1 MRLLKKIIAL
11 ICIIAIS
18 LSCLVVPAF
27 AVDVG
32 GMGDLVSGVA
42 DFGQWAI
49 DSSIYGIKLVA
60 RIFDEDVCPERP
72 GGVNTAHS
80 FVVNTTT
87 KDGVLADWYVCEY
100 CGFNSGYKAD
110 SESLSAAYDEYVE
123 TLPAPAY
130 SSGNELRWRLNI
142 SSYTENNS
150 VSVNSFVG
158 GSSFSVQYLA
168 PSWGTSFPMLR
179 INVDEFK
186 APVSG
191 NYHLGCWFSGSS
203 SAFRVLGY
211 SAPSSRRYY
220 LLGDASSLSLF
231 ADSYHDLKRGQY
243 YEFSNVL
250 GFAVGQTVVK
260 NTYFSF
266 DCPATTYE
274 TFGGYIDV
282 ICVPASSLSADTYNI
297 NTRPTSIT
305 GGNYGIVGD
314 NGQITKVEDNSTII
328 NETNNTYYNPATGQ
342 TAPVT
347 DWTYDYSTR
356 TYTLTLEGDKTSTVT
371 YGDENI
377 TITETTVNNSG
388 DTITNNYTIYYVI
401 GDTGTENPP
410 APHVHDFQPS
420 GTVPASCTQ
429 PGQTSYACSCGET
442 KTEAIPALG
451 HDWQI
456 KQTVTTEY
464 DDTGQL
470 TQEGYTIYEC
480 TRCKEQYKA
489 ASGAGPPSVPDF
501 GGSSGVFSGIFGLL
515 LDFLSFFW
523 NTFKDFTGAG
533 VKAFLAALSDGTSD
547 IFGLLNPFDWSA

>member
-1 MRLLKKIIAL
+1 MEKK
-11 ICIIAIS
+11 
-18 LSCLVVPAF
+18 
-27 AVDVG
+27 AV
-32 GMGDLVSGVA
+32 
-42 DFGQWAI
+42 
-49 DSSIYGIKLVA
+49 
-60 RIFDEDVCPERP
+60 RIFSVLLAVAVLMATSVPSYAASEGAETFYQIVSPLYFAWTKFQEWKEAHPNEPERKYPGYHP
-72 GGVNTAHS
+72 GGTLGGGSSREELNQKYNEYTA
-80 FVVNTTT
+80 
-87 KDGVLADWYVCEY
+87 
-100 CGFNSGYKAD
+100 
-110 SESLSAAYDEYVE
+110 
-123 TLPAPAY
+123 TLPATGYNSAGKLIYRPTPADCTLYIRSSSGALTGANNPNVSKYYSAASNHFICSIRYASPITGDYPFAYTLHIQIPAAGYYKVLPELAY
-130 SSGNELRWRLNI
+130 SYSIGSASGTSYYLEGSSEFCDPDTA
-142 SSYTENNS
+142 SSYFRADAPYVSIKS
-150 VSVNSFVG
+150 VSY
-158 GSSFSVQYLA
+158 SSVHIEIYCPVLEFIPDTA
-168 PSWGTSFPMLR
+168 PSG
-179 INVDEFK
+179 
-186 APVSG
+186 
-191 NYHLGCWFSGSS
+191 
-203 SAFRVLGY
+203 
-211 SAPSSRRYY
+211 
-220 LLGDASSLSLF
+220 
-231 ADSYHDLKRGQY
+231 
-243 YEFSNVL
+243 
-250 GFAVGQTVVK
+250 
-260 NTYFSF
+260 
-266 DCPATTYE
+266 
-274 TFGGYIDV
+274 
-282 ICVPASSLSADTYNI
+282 DTYDI
-297 NTRPTSIT
+297 TTRPTSIT

-314 NGQITKVEDNSTII
+314 NGQITKVEDNSTIV

-356 TYTLTLEGDKTSTVT
+356 IYTLTLEGDKTSTVT

>member
-1 MRLLKKIIAL
+1 MEKK
-11 ICIIAIS
+11 
-18 LSCLVVPAF
+18 
-27 AVDVG
+27 AV
-32 GMGDLVSGVA
+32 
-42 DFGQWAI
+42 
-49 DSSIYGIKLVA
+49 
-60 RIFDEDVCPERP
+60 RIFSVLLAVAVLMATSVPSYAASEGAETFYQIVSPLYFAWTKFQEWKEAHPNEPETKYPGYHP
-72 GGVNTAHS
+72 GG
-80 FVVNTTT
+80 
-87 KDGVLADWYVCEY
+87 
-100 CGFNSGYKAD
+100 
-110 SESLSAAYDEYVE
+110 
-123 TLPAPAY
+123 TL
-130 SSGNELRWRLNI
+130 G
-142 SSYTENNS
+142 
-150 VSVNSFVG
+150 G
-158 GSSFSVQYLA
+158 GSSREELNQKYNEYATNLPVSTFDSAGRLIWCPSTDDVLRVRHYGIGASPAYYEASALPAFIAPLNNGMGYFLNAFFGNPSSGPSVAERGIAFGCEFKVPVTGNYQLLA
-168 PSWGTSFPMLR
+168 STQAVGEIYFLKSNGDSYETVSVSCYDDYEPSKSAPFIEAGTSAWSPAQRYFESAILSKKVSR
-179 INVDEFK
+179 FSYNWYL
-186 APVSG
+186 PV
-191 NYHLGCWFSGSS
+191 FEVTIPE
-203 SAFRVLGY
+203 SASDKYGEY
-211 SAPSSRRYY
+211 
-220 LLGDASSLSLF
+220 
-231 ADSYHDLKRGQY
+231 
-243 YEFSNVL
+243 
-250 GFAVGQTVVK
+250 
-260 NTYFSF
+260 
-266 DCPATTYE
+266 
-274 TFGGYIDV
+274 
-282 ICVPASSLSADTYNI
+282 YNI
-297 NTRPTSIT
+297 STRPTSIT

-314 NGQITKVEDNSTII
+314 NGQITRVEDNSTIV

-342 TAPVT
+342 TASVT

-429 PGQTSYACSCGET
+429 PGQTSYDCSCGET

-470 TQEGYTIYEC
+470 VQEGYTIYEC

-533 VKAFLAALSDGTSD
+533 VKAFLAALSDGASD